1 MKITPQEVSH
11 VADLARLHMSQE
23 EIEAMA
29 RQLDD
34 ILTYVAKLNELD
46 TEAIVPTTHA
56 ISIVNAFRE
65 DEMQPSLDR
74 GGYALSKRLSRL
86 MRPYRTW
93 GYPWPPIV
101 FLLLSFWSLT
111 YMLIDRPWES
121 IAGLATIMV
130 GAIGCVVSCYK

>member
-23 EIEAMA
+23 EIEAMT

-34 ILTYVAKLNELD
+34 ILTYVAKLNELE

-65 DEMQPSLDR
+65 DEVKPSLDR
-74 GGYALSKRLSRL
+74 EKSLANAPRQNGE
-86 MRPYRTW
+86 
-93 GYPWPPIV
+93 
-101 FLLLSFWSLT
+101 SF
-111 YMLIDRPWES
+111 
-121 IAGLATIMV
+121 
-130 GAIGCVVSCYK
+130 VVPRVI